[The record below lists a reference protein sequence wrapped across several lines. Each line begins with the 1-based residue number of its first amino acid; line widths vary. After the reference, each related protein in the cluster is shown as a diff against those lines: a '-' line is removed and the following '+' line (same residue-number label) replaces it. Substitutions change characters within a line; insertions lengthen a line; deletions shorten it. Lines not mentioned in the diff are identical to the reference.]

1 MTLELKA
8 MNETHL
14 DAAFALTQRLKWPHR
29 RADWQQALLLGDGLV
44 AEENGALV
52 GTILFW
58 RWGKE
63 YATLGLVIVDDAQ
76 QGRGIG
82 KQLMQASLAKLEG
95 SNVRLH
101 ATVAGQ
107 PLYEKLGFV
116 ATGHVEQHQ
125 CRELAAVP
133 AIPCGPQQRIRSAGV
148 QDAAMLTALD
158 RQAHGQHRP
167 LLITHLLDSAE
178 RFVVLEENGTAA
190 GFASLRRFG
199 HGYAIGPV
207 VASNLANARLLVSEL
222 LSGMSGQFVRIDTDR
237 SAGLGPWLNELGLV
251 EVDAPTTM
259 VKGQPWQLESGG
271 MQAFGLMSQAMA

>member
-1 MTLELKA
+1 MTLEFKA

-44 AEENGALV
+44 AEENGVLV

-82 KQLMQASLAKLEG
+82 KQLMQAALAKLEG

-101 ATVAGQ
+101 ATAAGQ

-148 QDAAMLTALD
+148 QDAAVLTALD

-190 GFASLRRFG
+190 GFANLRRFG

-207 VASNLANARLLVSEL
+207 VARNLANARLLVSEL

-237 SAGLGPWLNELGLV
+237 SAGLGLWLNELGLV

-259 VKGQPWQLESGG
+259 VKGQPWQPESGG

>member
-44 AEENGALV
+44 AEEDGALV

-82 KQLMQASLAKLEG
+82 KQLMQAALAKLEG

-101 ATVAGQ
+101 ATAAGQ

-178 RFVVLEENGTAA
+178 RFVVLEENGPAA

-222 LSGMSGQFVRIDTDR
+222 LNGMSGQFVRIDTDR

>member
-1 MTLELKA
+1 MTLEIKA

-14 DAAFALTQRLKWPHR
+14 DAAYALTQQLKWPHR
-29 RADWQQALLLGDGLV
+29 RSDWQQALLLGEGLA
-44 AEENGALV
+44 AEEHGTLV
-52 GTILFW
+52 GTLLFW
-58 RWGKE
+58 RWGKD

-82 KQLMQASLAKLEG
+82 KQLMQAALARLEG

-101 ATVAGQ
+101 ATAAGQ

-125 CRELAAVP
+125 CRELAPVA
-133 AIPCGPQQRIRSAGV
+133 AIACGPQQRMRSAGV
-148 QDAAMLTALD
+148 QDAALLTALD
-158 RQAHGQHRP
+158 RQAHGQQRP
-167 LLITHLLDSAE
+167 LLITHLLERAE
-178 RFVVLEENGTAA
+178 RFLVLEENGTAA

-199 HGYAIGPV
+199 HGYAIGPI
-207 VASNLANARLLVSEL
+207 VARNLANAKLLVSEL
-222 LSGMSGQFVRIDTDR
+222 LSGVAGQFVRIDSDR
-237 SAGLGPWLNELGLV
+237 SAGLGPWLNTLGLV

-259 VKGQPWQLESGG
+259 VKGQPWQPESGG

>member
-44 AEENGALV
+44 AEEDGALV

-82 KQLMQASLAKLEG
+82 KQLMQAALAKLEG

-101 ATVAGQ
+101 ATAAGQ

-271 MQAFGLMSQAMA
+271 MQVFGLMSQAMA

>member
-44 AEENGALV
+44 AEEDGALV

-82 KQLMQASLAKLEG
+82 KQLMQAALAKFEG

-101 ATVAGQ
+101 ATAAGQ

-148 QDAAMLTALD
+148 QDAAILTALD

>member
-1 MTLELKA
+1 
-8 MNETHL
+8 
-14 DAAFALTQRLKWPHR
+14 
-29 RADWQQALLLGDGLV
+29 
-44 AEENGALV
+44 
-52 GTILFW
+52 
-58 RWGKE
+58 
-63 YATLGLVIVDDAQ
+63 
-76 QGRGIG
+76 
-82 KQLMQASLAKLEG
+82 MQAALAKFEG

-101 ATVAGQ
+101 ATAAGQ

-178 RFVVLEENGTAA
+178 RFVVLEENGTAS

-237 SAGLGPWLNELGLV
+237 SAGLGPWLNELGVV

>member
-44 AEENGALV
+44 AEEDGALV

-82 KQLMQASLAKLEG
+82 KQLMQAALANLEG

-101 ATVAGQ
+101 ATAAGQ

-148 QDAAMLTALD
+148 QDAAILTALD

>member
-82 KQLMQASLAKLEG
+82 KQLMQAALAKLEG

-101 ATVAGQ
+101 ATAAGQ

-133 AIPCGPQQRIRSAGV
+133 AIPCGPQQRIRSAGA
-148 QDAAMLTALD
+148 QDAAVLTALD

-259 VKGQPWQLESGG
+259 VKGQPWQRESGG

>member
-44 AEENGALV
+44 AEEDGALV

-82 KQLMQASLAKLEG
+82 KQLMQAALAKFEG

-101 ATVAGQ
+101 ATAAGQ

>member
-44 AEENGALV
+44 AEEDGALV

-82 KQLMQASLAKLEG
+82 KQLMQAALAKFEG

-101 ATVAGQ
+101 ATAAGQ

-237 SAGLGPWLNELGLV
+237 SAGLGPWLNELGVV

>member
-44 AEENGALV
+44 AEEDGALV

-82 KQLMQASLAKLEG
+82 KQLMQAALAKLEG

-101 ATVAGQ
+101 ATAAGQ

-125 CRELAAVP
+125 CGELAAVP

-222 LSGMSGQFVRIDTDR
+222 LNGMSGQFVRIDTDR

>member
-82 KQLMQASLAKLEG
+82 KQLMQAALAKLEG

-101 ATVAGQ
+101 ATAVGQ

-133 AIPCGPQQRIRSAGV
+133 AIPCGPQQSIRSAGV
-148 QDAAMLTALD
+148 QDAAVLTALD

-190 GFASLRRFG
+190 GFAILRRFG

-207 VASNLANARLLVSEL
+207 VARNLANARLLVSEL
-222 LSGMSGQFVRIDTDR
+222 LSGMSEQFVRIDTDR

-259 VKGQPWQLESGG
+259 VKGQPWQPESSG

>member
-44 AEENGALV
+44 AEEDGALV

-82 KQLMQASLAKLEG
+82 KQLMQAALAKLEG

-101 ATVAGQ
+101 ATAAGQ

-222 LSGMSGQFVRIDTDR
+222 LNGMSGQFVRIDTDR

>member
-44 AEENGALV
+44 AEEDGALV

-82 KQLMQASLAKLEG
+82 KQLMQAALANLEG

-101 ATVAGQ
+101 ATAAGQ

-148 QDAAMLTALD
+148 QDAAILTALD

-271 MQAFGLMSQAMA
+271 MQVFGLMSQAMA

>member
-44 AEENGALV
+44 AEENGVLV

-82 KQLMQASLAKLEG
+82 KQLMQAALAKLEG

-101 ATVAGQ
+101 ATAAGQ

-133 AIPCGPQQRIRSAGV
+133 AIPCGPQQRIRSSGV
-148 QDAAMLTALD
+148 QDAAVLTALD

-190 GFASLRRFG
+190 GFANLRRFG

-207 VASNLANARLLVSEL
+207 VARNLANARLLVSEL

-237 SAGLGPWLNELGLV
+237 SAGLGLWLNELGLV

-259 VKGQPWQLESGG
+259 VKGQPWQPESGG

>member
-95 SNVRLH
+95 CNVRLH
-101 ATVAGQ
+101 ATAAGQ

>member
-29 RADWQQALLLGDGLV
+29 RADWQQALLLGDGLA

-82 KQLMQASLAKLEG
+82 KQLMQAALANLNG
-95 SNVRLH
+95 CNVRLH
-101 ATVAGQ
+101 ATAAGQ

-125 CRELAAVP
+125 CRELAAVA
-133 AIPCGPQQRIRSAGV
+133 AIPCGPQQRIRNAGV
-148 QDAAMLTALD
+148 QDASLLTTLD
-158 RQAHGQHRP
+158 RLAHGQHRP

-178 RFVVLEENGTAA
+178 RFMVLEENGTAA

-199 HGYAIGPV
+199 HGYAIGPI
-207 VASNLANARLLVSEL
+207 VARNPANARLLVSEL
-222 LSGMSGQFVRIDTDR
+222 LRGMSGQFVRIDTDHC
-237 SAGLGPWLNELGLV
+237 AGLGPWLNELGLV

>member
-44 AEENGALV
+44 AEEDGALV

-82 KQLMQASLAKLEG
+82 KQLMQAALAKLEG

-101 ATVAGQ
+101 ATAAGQ

-148 QDAAMLTALD
+148 QDAAMLTAFD

-222 LSGMSGQFVRIDTDR
+222 LNGMSGQFVRIDTDR

>member
-44 AEENGALV
+44 AEEDGALV

-82 KQLMQASLAKLEG
+82 KQLMQAALANLEG

-101 ATVAGQ
+101 ATAAGQ

-148 QDAAMLTALD
+148 QDAAILTALD

-237 SAGLGPWLNELGLV
+237 SAGLGPWLNELGVV

>member
-14 DAAFALTQRLKWPHR
+14 DAAFALTQQLKWPHR

-44 AEENGALV
+44 AEEDGALV

-82 KQLMQASLAKLEG
+82 KQLMQAALAKFEG

-101 ATVAGQ
+101 ATAAGQ

-178 RFVVLEENGTAA
+178 RFVVLEENGTAS

-237 SAGLGPWLNELGLV
+237 SAGLGPWLNELGVV

>member
-44 AEENGALV
+44 AEEDGALV

-82 KQLMQASLAKLEG
+82 KQLMQAALAKFEG

-101 ATVAGQ
+101 ATAAGQ

-158 RQAHGQHRP
+158 HQAHGQHRP

-199 HGYAIGPV
+199 HGYAIGPI

-222 LSGMSGQFVRIDTDR
+222 LSGMSGQFVRIDTDH

-271 MQAFGLMSQAMA
+271 MQVFGLMSQAMA

>member
-44 AEENGALV
+44 AEEDGALV

-82 KQLMQASLAKLEG
+82 KQLMQAALAKLEG

-101 ATVAGQ
+101 ATAAGQ

-116 ATGHVEQHQ
+116 ATGYVEQHQ

-222 LSGMSGQFVRIDTDR
+222 LSGMSGQFVRIDTDH

>member
-44 AEENGALV
+44 AEENGVLV

-82 KQLMQASLAKLEG
+82 KQLMQAALAKLEG

-101 ATVAGQ
+101 ATAAGQ

-148 QDAAMLTALD
+148 QDAAVLTALD

-190 GFASLRRFG
+190 GFANLRRFG

-207 VASNLANARLLVSEL
+207 VARNLANARLLVSEL

-237 SAGLGPWLNELGLV
+237 SAGLGLWLNELGLV

-259 VKGQPWQLESGG
+259 VKGQPWQPESGG